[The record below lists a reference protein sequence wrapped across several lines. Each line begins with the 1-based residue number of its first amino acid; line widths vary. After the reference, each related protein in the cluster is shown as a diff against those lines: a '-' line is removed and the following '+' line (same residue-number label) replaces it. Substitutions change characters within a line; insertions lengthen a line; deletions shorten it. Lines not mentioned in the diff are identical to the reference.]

1 MIWLLDFRALAVSL
15 LLFSIAC
22 DGGGKTPLSDV
33 AKEGRTV
40 YMSVCIA
47 CHNYDPNLDGG
58 LGPANAGASLALLE
72 AKILRGEYPPGY
84 TPKRA
89 SRAMP
94 PLPHLAEQIPA
105 LHAFLTE
112 SQRDLPKLR

>member
-1 MIWLLDFRALAVSL
+1 MIWLRSVHLACAAL
-15 LLFSIAC
+15 LLFSTAC
-22 DGGGKTPLSDV
+22 GSAEKVPLSQS
-33 AKEGRTV
+33 AKDGRAV

-72 AKILRGEYPPGY
+72 AKVLRGEYPPGY

-89 SRAMP
+89 SQAMP
-94 PLPHLAEQIPA
+94 PLPHLADQIPA
-105 LHAFLTE
+105 LYAFLAE